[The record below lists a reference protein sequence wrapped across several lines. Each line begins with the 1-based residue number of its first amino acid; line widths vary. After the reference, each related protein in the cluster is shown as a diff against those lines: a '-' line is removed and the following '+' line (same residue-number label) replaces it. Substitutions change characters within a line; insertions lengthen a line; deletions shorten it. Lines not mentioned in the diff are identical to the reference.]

1 MKNILILF
9 FIFTFSFNF
18 AKADDGFKVSAS
30 VKKSITFSSN
40 IDRVSAYMKNLDVYK
55 KNFPG
60 IVNVKKLE
68 DRQSEWTYEIDA
80 PLSSP
85 MQMSFVL
92 VEKSFSDYFII
103 YESKNSA
110 TDYFRCAAV
119 LEPASENSTVITISI
134 SIRMKRE
141 SGSDVHFLAPVLGEK
156 FISKEMRKQI
166 EKNLTSFLD
175 NCRREL

>member
-1 MKNILILF
+1 MKDKIILF
-9 FIFTFSFNF
+9 ILFILSLNI
-18 AKADDGFKVSAS
+18 AKADDDFKVSAS
-30 VKKSITFSSN
+30 VRKSITFSTN
-40 IDRVSAYMKNLDVYK
+40 IDRVSTYMKNLDVYK

-60 IVNVKKLE
+60 IVNVKKLGE
-68 DRQSEWTYEIDA
+68 KQSEWTYEIDA

-85 MQMSFVL
+85 MQMSFIL

-119 LEPASENSTVITISI
+119 LEQASESSTVMTISI
-134 SIRMKRE
+134 TIRMKRE

-166 EKNLTSFLD
+166 EKNLSAFLN
-175 NCRREL
+175 NCKKEL